1 MTISVVPDDLPRGFG
16 DEGWGGR
23 RTPGCERPRE
33 RCFNPT
39 ISKIHPTVGTTSAVI
54 KYAA

>member
-1 MTISVVPDDLPRGFG
+1 MTISVVPGDLPRFG
-16 DEGWGGR
+16 GWGGR
-23 RTPGCERPRE
+23 RTSRRGRPRE

-39 ISKIHPTVGTTSAVI
+39 ISKIHPTVGTTSATV